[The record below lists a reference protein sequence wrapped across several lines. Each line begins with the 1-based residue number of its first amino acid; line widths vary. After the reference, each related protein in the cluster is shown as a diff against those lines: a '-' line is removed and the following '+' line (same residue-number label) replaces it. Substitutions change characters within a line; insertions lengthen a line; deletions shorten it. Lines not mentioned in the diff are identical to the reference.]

1 VTSRAPR
8 GQRLPRRTLAVKI
21 QDARE
26 AMAMALQ
33 TLRANKMR
41 SFLTILGVFIGVS
54 SVIAMASCIEGLN
67 RSMAKQ
73 IASLGSETVRI
84 RRFKPFH
91 SGEMPDSLR
100 QRKFFTL
107 EDVESIRRSCP
118 AVSDVSILMLDGDR
132 IKFRGQQTG
141 MNDFFGADVA
151 FPKIQD
157 VAVERG
163 RFFSASDIEHRM
175 QVCVIGTDVV
185 DALFGSI
192 DPLGQWVTA
201 KGHKFQ
207 VIGVFARRGKLLGQ
221 TLDDMFV
228 VPYTTFEKMVDTKRM
243 VIDAKPVSAAKLS
256 LAIDQITDSL
266 RRSRGVPPEKPND
279 FEIFTSDLLMNTY
292 KQVTGAFYVVMLAIS
307 GIALLVG
314 GIGVMNIMLVAVTE
328 RTREIG
334 IRKAI
339 GARRGDILW
348 QFLVEAMT
356 LTGIGGLLGIA
367 FGGIVGQVVRML
379 TPLPSVVPPAAAIIG
394 FSVSVSIGLFF
405 GIWPAFK
412 AARLNPVDALRY
424 E

>member
-1 VTSRAPR
+1 
-8 GQRLPRRTLAVKI
+8 
-21 QDARE
+21 
-26 AMAMALQ
+26 MALA
-33 TLRANKMR
+33 TIRANKMR

-73 IASLGSETVRI
+73 IASLGTETIRI

-91 SGEMPDSLR
+91 GGNMPDSLR
-100 QRKFFTL
+100 QRKFFTVD
-107 EDVESIRRSCP
+107 DVEAIRRSCP

-132 IKFRGQQTG
+132 IQFRGQKTG
-141 MNDFFGADVA
+141 MVDVYGTDVT

-157 VAVERG
+157 LAIERG
-163 RFFSASDIEHRM
+163 RFFTESDIDHRM
-175 QVCVIGTDVV
+175 QVCVLGNDVV
-185 DALFGSI
+185 EAIFGSI
-192 DPLGQWVTA
+192 DPIGHWVTA

-207 VIGVFARRGKLLGQ
+207 VIGAFAPRGKLLGES
-221 TLDDMFV
+221 LDEMFV
-228 VPYTTFEKMVDTKRM
+228 IPYTTFEKMVDTKRM
-243 VIDAKPVSAAKLS
+243 VVDARPVSAAKLS

-266 RRSRGVPPEKPND
+266 RRSRGVPPERNND

-292 KQVTGAFYVVMLAIS
+292 RQVTGAFYVVMLAIS

-356 LTGIGGLLGIA
+356 LTGFGGMLGIA
-367 FGGIVGQVVRML
+367 FGATVGQVVRML
-379 TPLPSVVPPAAAIIG
+379 TPLPSVVPPLAAIAG
-394 FSVSVSIGLFF
+394 FTFSVGIGLFF
-405 GIWPAFK
+405 GIWPAVK
-412 AARLNPVDALRY
+412 AARLNPVAALRY